1 MDINLLVQN
10 CRKRILH
17 NYLKL
22 LNRKNIFLE
31 TYQVQKIE
39 LELSCIIT
47 GIDIVD
53 DKYKYRME
61 REIHSINVI
70 DNQKINV
77 NDDDISL
84 SDFLSIIVNILI
96 EEENIKLNKKYK
108 VQIDL

>member
-1 MDINLLVQN
+1 
-10 CRKRILH
+10 
-17 NYLKL
+17 
-22 LNRKNIFLE
+22 
-31 TYQVQKIE
+31 
-39 LELSCIIT
+39 
-47 GIDIVD
+47 
-53 DKYKYRME
+53 ME

-84 SDFLSIIVNILI
+84 SDFLSIIVNIFI